1 MRRAEDAEKG
11 IMAVALDDGG
21 DNILRFGRM
30 KYDASLRLFRSD
42 CSLNLRD
49 YAVYQTKRE
58 AVAAAKSLR
67 FPAHH
72 VERVGSRFWVGWGIR
87 HDARDHYFLA
97 TV

>member
-11 IMAVALDDGG
+11 IMAIALDDGEE
-21 DNILRFGRM
+21 NILRFGRM

-42 CSLNLRD
+42 CALSLCD
-49 YAVYQTKRE
+49 FAVYPTKGK
-58 AVAAAKSLR
+58 AVAAAKVLR

-72 VERVGSRFWVGWGIR
+72 VERVGSRFWAGWGIR
-87 HDARDHYFLA
+87 HDARDRYFLA

>member
-11 IMAVALDDGG
+11 IMAVALDDG
-21 DNILRFGRM
+21 DENILRFGRM

-42 CSLNLRD
+42 CALSLCD
-49 YAVYQTKRE
+49 FAVYPTKVK
-58 AVAAAKSLR
+58 AVAAAKVLR

-72 VERVGSRFWVGWGIR
+72 VERVGSRFWAGWGIR
-87 HDARDHYFLA
+87 HDARDLYFLA

>member
-1 MRRAEDAEKG
+1 MRRAEDEVKG
-11 IMAVALDDGG
+11 IMAVALDDGNE
-21 DNILRFGRM
+21 NILRFGRM

-42 CSLNLRD
+42 CALNLRD
-49 YAVYQTKRE
+49 YAVYPTKRE

-72 VERVGSRFWVGWGIR
+72 VERVGSRFWAGWGIR
-87 HDARDHYFLA
+87 HDARDQYFLV